1 MIENMTQFKAI
12 SFVYFL
18 LLKIVKI
25 TNVFVTSRSVKM
37 DIAILKSSA
46 ELLRLPIT
54 ASAALLI
61 LLPVSNTRSSL
72 FFLDFLLALNLNL
85 LNILLLSEPIIES
98 SLRDIRGL
106 ITLELCWLIMFGF
119 NHNIL
124 IRQTNHLKIYNI
136 RALLPIRYL
145 FALRPHL
152 WQL

>member
-61 LLPVSNTRSSL
+61 LLPVSNTGSSL
-72 FFLDFLLALNLNL
+72 FFLDFLLALYLNL

-98 SLRDIRGL
+98 SLRDISGL
-106 ITLELCWLIMFGF
+106 ITLELCRLIMFGF

-136 RALLPIRYL
+136 RALLSIRYL
-145 FALRPHL
+145 FALHPHL